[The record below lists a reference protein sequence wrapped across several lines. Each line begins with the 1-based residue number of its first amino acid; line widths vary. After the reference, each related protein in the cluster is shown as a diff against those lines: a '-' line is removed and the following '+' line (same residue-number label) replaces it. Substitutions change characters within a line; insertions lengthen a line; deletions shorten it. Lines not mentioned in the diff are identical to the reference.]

1 MKRRIISVR
10 AYKNYSTKKVLWI
23 GVISEVILLSILF
36 WIVHVSYEKNIP
48 IAGGS
53 IYSGDKAGI
62 ILSDNNGSVIL
73 GHSDGKIRIDGKKLL
88 AQCPDIKSMKG
99 AIGVSEGSYMKLPGV
114 GGESGQ
120 FGWLDPAEIV
130 PEVFEIDSVNEED
143 VFDKILW
150 GL

>member
-1 MKRRIISVR
+1 
-10 AYKNYSTKKVLWI
+10 
-23 GVISEVILLSILF
+23 
-36 WIVHVSYEKNIP
+36 
-48 IAGGS
+48 
-53 IYSGDKAGI
+53 
-62 ILSDNNGSVIL
+62 
-73 GHSDGKIRIDGKKLL
+73 
-88 AQCPDIKSMKG
+88 
-99 AIGVSEGSYMKLPGV
+99 MKLPGV